1 MTAPNEPTPNGSI
14 GLGQFAA
21 LQDATAE
28 DPQAALTQGARVSY
42 GNAHNNMGTNVRD
55 PIDNA
60 YTVAVSAKGSADQA
74 VTEAQAA
81 ANSAATSEATAAALY
96 QAATYWEVEFV
107 VASAAVLLGVNELLI
122 GPVQNVPLGL
132 VRKIT
137 DIHVALLSQPNG
149 MEFQLK
155 KWNPDGTSNSVISTY
170 QLTANQIRA
179 NWQIGV
185 DGYEVVNRE
194 RLYINVTSVTG
205 SDAPVAFQVLL
216 FGVLYDPALQPPE

>member
-1 MTAPNEPTPNGSI
+1 MTTPHLPSPPSGAFVLGSAYGQDITEESAKAVMKGAPVGSFTNAENE
-14 GLGQFAA
+14 
-21 LQDATAE
+21 LQL
-28 DPQAALTQGARVSY
+28 QVK
-42 GNAHNNMGTNVRD
+42 D

-60 YTVAVSAKGSADQA
+60 YTVAVAAQGAADQA